1 MNKHPSYSLINQYNK
16 FIINA
21 DDFGKD
27 YNLNSAILK
36 SFSLQ
41 LITSTSLLANMDG
54 FQDAVDAAHANPYIK
69 KSIGIHINL
78 TEGLPLSEPIKK
90 CNRFCNEQGYFINKR
105 QNPLFFL
112 TKQEQNAIYSEIKV
126 QINKVIQAGILPSH
140 IDSHHHIHTEWG
152 VSKILFNVLKEFGLN
167 KVRCSRNLGADH
179 RNAKKIYKR
188 GFNYYLKNIA
198 RLKCTHY
205 FGSIDDLSQS
215 SFSVDSKGRLVEIMV
230 HPMYNA
236 DGLLVDDD
244 QQDLNKKLAPI
255 LKKAKI
261 ISPNEY

>member
-1 MNKHPSYSLINQYNK
+1 MINQYNR

-27 YNLNSAILK
+27 YNLNLAILK

-41 LITSTSLLANMDG
+41 IITSTSLLANMDG
-54 FQDAVDAAHANPYIK
+54 FQHAVDAAHSNPYIK

-78 TEGLPLSEPIKK
+78 TEGLPLTEPIKK
-90 CNRFCNEQGYFINKR
+90 CNRFCNKEGYFIYKR
-105 QNPLFFL
+105 QSPLFFL
-112 TKQEQNAIYSEIKV
+112 TKQEQNAIYTEIKA
-126 QINKVIQAGILPSH
+126 QIYKVIQAGILPSH

-152 VSKILFNVLKEFGLN
+152 VSKILFSVLKEFELN
-167 KVRCSRNLGADH
+167 KVRCSRNLGTEQ
-179 RNAKKIYKR
+179 RNAKKIYKK
-188 GFNYYLKNIA
+188 GFNYYIKNIA
-198 RLKCTHY
+198 RLKCAHY
-205 FGSIDDLSQS
+205 FGSINDLSQS
-215 SFSVDSKGRLVEIMV
+215 RFLVDSKGKLVEIMV
-230 HPMYNA
+230 HPMYNN